1 MFNGAKLCG
10 ALVVLVV
17 TGWNIGNAAAQGIS
31 VGSSASFTVGDGSV
45 DLGCGD
51 LSIGGSVTIGSG
63 TFTTMRDVNVSAGA
77 LFLGSGSM
85 SLSGDWTNSGTVSAG
100 AGLVTFVDGC
110 GTNTSNIAGD
120 TDFYDFSAVTS
131 GGRLLQLAAGSTQTF
146 GNSITLQGSGADPLT
161 IRSSSPGSETFF
173 VLPEGATQNILG
185 VDVADNNADGGQTL
199 APVAPEDVDSV
210 DTGNNSNWFIA
221 MLPEII
227 AKPVTAIPL
236 PGLLLLS
243 GLLILLARRYQ
254 RPVPTIET
262 MSP

>member
-1 MFNGAKLCG
+1 MFNGAKLCS

-17 TGWNIGNAAAQGIS
+17 TGWHSGDAAAQGIS
-31 VGSSASFTVGDGSV
+31 VDSGASFALGDGSA

-51 LSIGGSVTIGSG
+51 LSISGSVTLGSG
-63 TFTTMRDVNVSAGA
+63 TFTTMRNVAISAGS
-77 LFLGSGSM
+77 LSIGSGSM

-100 AGLVTFVDGC
+100 SGLVALVDGC
-110 GTNTSNIAGD
+110 GTSTSTITGD
-120 TDFYDFSAVTS
+120 TGFHDFSAITS

-146 GNSITLQGSGADPLT
+146 GNSIILQGSSANPLT
-161 IRSSSPGSETFF
+161 IRSSSPGTETFF
-173 VLPEGATQNILG
+173 VLPDGGTQNIFG

-221 MLPEII
+221 MLPELI
-227 AKPVTAIPL
+227 AKPVSTIPL

-243 GLLILLARRYQ
+243 GLLVLLARRFL
-254 RPVPTIET
+254 RAVPTIET
-262 MSP
+262 ITP